1 MEAATMHIDENPTP
15 EVQEALSEH
24 EIYKRRHD
32 ERSWAMLCH
41 IAVFLAIV
49 IPFGH
54 VVGPLVVWLVKKDQ
68 YPLVDDQGKEAL
80 NFQLTMTIFFIILLI
95 VFVVGLLS
103 FIAGDFNGDFPLTF
117 LYSGL
122 ALFALG
128 IINLVFI
135 IIAAVRSYRGEKYRY
150 PVSIRF
156 VS

>member
-1 MEAATMHIDENPTP
+1 MNIDEESSPGLP
-15 EVQEALSEH
+15 EALSEH
-24 EIYKRRHD
+24 EIYKRQHD

-41 IAVFLAIV
+41 IGVFLALV

-68 YPLVDDQGKEAL
+68 FPLVDDQGKESL

-95 VFVVGLLS
+95 VFIVSLLA
-103 FIAGDFNGDFPLTF
+103 FIAGDFDGDFPINIIVTGV
-117 LYSGL
+117 S
-122 ALFALG
+122 LFVLG

-135 IIAAVRSYRGEKYRY
+135 IIAAARSYKGEKYRY
-150 PVSIRF
+150 PLSIHF